1 MKKILITLV
10 AAACLVAAGLVTA
23 TADPASA
30 SSTSVWTGCASSEQ
44 GPPYVVIVKGVYGT
58 CVHYAA
64 QVFQFDSV
72 TGTKSMLV
80 YITND
85 GDGVWDDLVWV
96 NLSSASLGSSIYEND
111 IVYLVGRLDG
121 TYTYTSTLST
131 NTVPVIDVTQL
142 RLANAKPTT
151 TTTVKPTTTPTTV
164 APLGAVQSPASYLL
178 TKSNAPAGWTEQTIE
193 GTGFPKLLSALCT
206 PKESRAQMCATAGVR
221 FVAKGGVQS
230 VVEGLVNWATQTEA
244 LNAWTELAASPGYTR
259 VSLGHFGTASRTLA
273 LQGNNGVVYTTYI
286 AKGHFNAIVEYA
298 GPSGP
303 TARLTLS
310 TWTRW
315 PTH

>member
-1 MKKILITLV
+1 MGCGTTWF
-10 AAACLVAAGLVTA
+10 GL
-23 TADPASA
+23 
-30 SSTSVWTGCASSEQ
+30 
-44 GPPYVVIVKGVYGT
+44 
-58 CVHYAA
+58 
-64 QVFQFDSV
+64 
-72 TGTKSMLV
+72 
-80 YITND
+80 
-85 GDGVWDDLVWV
+85 

-230 VVEGLVNWATQTEA
+230 VVEGLVNWATQTRPS
-244 LNAWTELAASPGYTR
+244 TPGLSWQLHRDIHAFRLVTSARRPEPGAPREQWRRLYD
-259 VSLGHFGTASRTLA
+259 
-273 LQGNNGVVYTTYI
+273 VY
-286 AKGHFNAIVEYA
+286 
-298 GPSGP
+298 S
-303 TARLTLS
+303 
-310 TWTRW
+310 
-315 PTH
+315 